1 MNAPAKLH
9 RPRAATSA
17 AFVLT
22 VGVAVVPLF
31 LAGNPSVGSARGL
44 ALLACALAYTL
55 LAAFD
60 EEIVGDCAVAGTRR
74 VVYFS
79 VQVLLVAGLCVA
91 ARLQGM
97 SALALLPLVSHVVM
111 SFRGWPAVVW
121 VGVIYSVFVATLVWV
136 AAGRE
141 ILTDALSIF
150 AAFAFVIVF
159 TQIAVREKEARANAE
174 RLSGELADANEQLR
188 AYATRVEE
196 LAMTRERNRVAREI
210 HDGLG
215 HLLTT
220 VAVQL
225 EAALALQARDPAR
238 ATEAVAKA
246 QGLAQEALVEV
257 RRSVGTLRA
266 EGTGQPLP
274 ERLREL
280 VSMDAGAPVTLE
292 ILGEVRAIGPEVAH
306 GLFRAV
312 QEGLTNVRRHAA
324 AQRVAVTL
332 DFRAAGRVRV
342 AVLDDGRGAA
352 AAPAGGVGSEGGGYG
367 LRGLR
372 ERVELLGGWCEAG
385 PRAEGGFALR
395 VEVPA

>member
-1 MNAPAKLH
+1 MNAPAKFH
-9 RPRAATSA
+9 RPRAATTA

-44 ALLACALAYTL
+44 VLLACALAYTL

-60 EEIVGDCAVAGTRR
+60 NEILGDCAVAGTRR
-74 VVYFS
+74 VVYFA
-79 VQVLLVAGLCVA
+79 VQVLLAAGLCVS
-91 ARLQGM
+91 ARLEGM

-111 SFRGWPAVVW
+111 SFRGWQVVAW
-121 VGVIYSVFVATLVWV
+121 VGVIFLIFMATLAWLSG
-136 AAGRE
+136 GRGMV
-141 ILTDALSIF
+141 TNALSIL

-159 TQIAVREKEARANAE
+159 TQIAVREKEARAKAE

-188 AYATRVEE
+188 AYAARVEE

-238 ATEAVAKA
+238 ATDAVAKA

-280 VSMDAGAPVTLE
+280 VAMGAGVPVKLE

-312 QEGLTNVRRHAA
+312 QEGLTNVRRHAG
-324 AQRVAVTL
+324 AQRATVTL

-342 AVLDDGRGAA
+342 AVLDDGGGAA
-352 AAPAGGVGSEGGGYG
+352 AGAASGAGSEGGGYG